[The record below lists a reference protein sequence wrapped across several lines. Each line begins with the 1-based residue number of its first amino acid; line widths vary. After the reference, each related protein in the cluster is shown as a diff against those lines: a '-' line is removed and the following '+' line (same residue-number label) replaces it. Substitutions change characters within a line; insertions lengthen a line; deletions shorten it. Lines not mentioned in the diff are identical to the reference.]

1 MIECLIRNL
10 YYYIRPFEINIK
22 YFKTGADTGG
32 GQDLSR
38 AIPPPSE

>member
-32 GQDLSR
+32 G
-38 AIPPPSE
+38 AGPFKGYPPPSE